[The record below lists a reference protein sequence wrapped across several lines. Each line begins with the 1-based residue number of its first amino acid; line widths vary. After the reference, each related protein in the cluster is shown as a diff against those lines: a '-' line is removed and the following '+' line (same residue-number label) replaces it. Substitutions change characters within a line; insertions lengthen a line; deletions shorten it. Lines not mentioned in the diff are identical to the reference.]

1 MYQVIEGRNHLD
13 KLSCT
18 ISFIKYSKSVFHRAG
33 YHKPRLVNPLSIFI
47 NLLVVQALSVGSV
60 FAQDQDL
67 GFNRGAS
74 NSDYVRGVVAA
85 RDTAVISSSING
97 SMIKAIPFSD
107 GEAFKKGDILVR
119 FDCTRSE
126 AEAKAA
132 WAAAHAL
139 ETTLN
144 SNLELDQYGA
154 IGKNDVLI
162 SEANL
167 NRAQSEAAA
176 LDAAIKDCIIKAPYS
191 GKVVERFSSLAESPT
206 TGTPLIKI
214 HRESNLELKLIV
226 PSNWLSWLTP
236 GTPFSIKIDE
246 NGKTHKAKVLRIGAT
261 VDPVS
266 KTIRVI
272 GRFDGIPKNTLPGM
286 SGYAS
291 FTPVEQN

>member
-1 MYQVIEGRNHLD
+1 MD

-18 ISFIKYSKSVFHRAG
+18 ILLISNFKSKFYLASCRKWRLISSF
-33 YHKPRLVNPLSIFI
+33 SISI
-47 NLLVVQALSVGSV
+47 NLLVICMFSIGSV
-60 FAQDQDL
+60 FAQEQGL
-67 GFNRGAS
+67 GFTREAS

-85 RDTAVISSSING
+85 RDTAVISSGMNG
-97 SMIKAIPFSD
+97 RMIQAIPFSD
-107 GEAFKKGDILVR
+107 GEAFKKDDVLVR

-132 WAAAHAL
+132 WAAAYAL
-139 ETTLN
+139 ETTFN
-144 SNLELDQYGA
+144 SNRELDQYGA

-214 HRESNLELKLIV
+214 HRDSNLELKLIV

-291 FTPVEQN
+291 FTSAEQN